1 MKTKTWVAV
10 LAAACL
16 ALVAWVAAGPW
27 LAINSI
33 EKALQANDADALSEQ
48 VDFPALR
55 ASLKRQLADRVV
67 RAAGAEVQASALGAL
82 GLGLAT
88 GATSMAVD
96 ATVHPLGLAALLEGR
111 AVWRQVGN
119 DVAPDDPDAP
129 PAQPFDEASYR
140 YESLS
145 RFTATLQDEDGGDL
159 VVVLSRQGMRWRLTD
174 VRLPR

>member
-1 MKTKTWVAV
+1 MKKPALIAVVALAVLVTWVV
-10 LAAACL
+10 
-16 ALVAWVAAGPW
+16 AGPW
-27 LAINSI
+27 LAV
-33 EKALQANDADALSEQ
+33 DAIKDALRAQDSTALAAR

-55 ASLKRQLADRVV
+55 ASLKHQLADRLV
-67 RAAGAEVQASALGAL
+67 RRAGAEAQSSALGAI
-82 GLGLAT
+82 GLRMAT

-119 DVAPDDPDAP
+119 DFAPDDPDAP